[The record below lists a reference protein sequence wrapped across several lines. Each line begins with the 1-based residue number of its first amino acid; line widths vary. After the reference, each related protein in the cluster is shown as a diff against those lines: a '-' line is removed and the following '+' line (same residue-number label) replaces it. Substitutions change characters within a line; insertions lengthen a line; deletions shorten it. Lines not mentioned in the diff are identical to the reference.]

1 MILDDFRLTG
11 KTALITGGNRGI
23 GLGITR
29 AMCEAGA
36 RVFVASSTPQPDV
49 ISRLRAE
56 GHSVDGVSGD
66 LTDLETPDKLVADC
80 LNEAGRLDILVNN
93 AGIAINE
100 ETESYSDDNYD
111 RLMAINLHAVFRSC
125 RAALKP
131 MSQQGSGVI
140 LNIGSM
146 SGYVSNWPQPQAAYN
161 ASKAAVHML
170 TKSLASDYA
179 AGGIRVNA
187 VAPGYIKTDMT
198 QPGLDMA
205 EMAGAWIDA
214 TPMRRVGDPS
224 DVGAACVYLASNA
237 AKFVTGTILIVDGGY
252 TSR

>member
-1 MILDDFRLTG
+1 MILDDFRLAG
-11 KTALITGGNRGI
+11 KTALVTGGNRGI

-29 AMCEAGA
+29 ALCEAGA
-36 RVFVASSTPQPDV
+36 RVFVASSTPQPEL
-49 ISRLRAE
+49 ISVLRSE
-56 GHSVDGVSGD
+56 GLLVDGVSGD
-66 LTDLETPDKLVADC
+66 LTDPATPDKLVGDC
-80 LNEAGRLDILVNN
+80 LNEAGQIDILVNN

-100 ETESYSDDNYD
+100 ETDAYSDENYD

-131 MSQQGSGVI
+131 MRQQGSGVI

-179 AGGIRVNA
+179 STGIRVNA
-187 VAPGYIKTDMT
+187 VAPGYIETDMT
-198 QPGLDMA
+198 RPGLELS
-205 EMAGAWIDA
+205 EMAAAWIDA
-214 TPMRRVGDPS
+214 TPMGRVGDPS
-224 DVGAACVYLASNA
+224 DVGAACVYLSSNA